1 MTIEL
6 SQEEAI
12 MLIAAIEDELTDCH
26 LPNQAILNDL
36 KSYLLSKLVSNISS
50 NYSE

>member
-12 MLIAAIEDELTDCH
+12 MLIAAIEDELMDCH
-26 LPNQAILNDL
+26 MPNQEILEDL
-36 KSYLLSKLVSNISS
+36 NRYLLSKLVSDISS
-50 NYSE
+50 KYSE

>member
-6 SQEEAI
+6 SPEEAI
-12 MLIAAIEDELTDCH
+12 MLIAAIEDELIDCH

-36 KSYLLSKLVSNISS
+36 KGYLFSRLVSNISS